1 MLSFYIRDNMLYLR
15 WSIQGQSFRL
25 STGRKI
31 LAGYR
36 IDKRTRLLDKK
47 DRYAMQ
53 TNSQLVK
60 LISDAELITL
70 TDRTI
75 EDRLKSLKTLLGGTE
90 ADEDEIYLS
99 DYIRT
104 YIESLENGRI
114 KTRKGKMT
122 TGATMR
128 IVYAISKRLSELRI
142 NGINLPLKSSDL
154 TGVEQSK
161 RREIADKTTDFY
173 KAFHNQMI
181 DDAMAVT
188 SQSRYMD
195 YLKTIIH
202 QAEKDLLIKIFT
214 EYSMVKEEL
223 PVTTLTPE
231 MVKSFLKIDY
241 HTLPDHLKMP
251 YELSFVILITSLRVG
266 DAMRLTFNDF
276 NIIDRPVIYGYRNRK
291 TGTRT
296 ASPVPERLY
305 NILKDNHQRTG
316 SIYSFQGSFQMMRNV
331 AAEGMQELMKMIP
344 ECSQE
349 VSVTRLS
356 PDGRTEVRLT
366 KPLWSMVRPH
376 MLRKTAIT
384 TMLHAGVD
392 HHFIKNLSGH
402 SGKSASFDRYVG
414 YVEQVHN
421 TVISDYQEKLMG

>member
-1 MLSFYIRDNMLYLR
+1 MLYLR
-15 WSIQGQSFRL
+15 WSIHGQSFRL

-31 LAGYR
+31 LTGYR

-53 TNSQLVK
+53 TNTQMVK
-60 LISDAELITL
+60 LLSDAELITL
-70 TDRTI
+70 TERSV
-75 EDRLKSLKTLLGGTE
+75 EERLRALKTLTGGTE
-90 ADEDEIYLS
+90 ADEDEMYLT

-114 KTRKGKMT
+114 KTKKGKMT
-122 TGATMR
+122 TKATLR
-128 IVYAISKRLSELRI
+128 IVYAIMKRVNELRL
-142 NGINLPLKSSDL
+142 NGVVLPLKACDL

-161 RREIADKTTDFY
+161 RREIADKTVLFY
-173 KAFHNQMI
+173 TAFHNQMI
-181 DDAMAVT
+181 NDRMAVT

-195 YLKTIIH
+195 YLRTIIH
-202 QAEKDLLIKIFT
+202 QAEKDMLIKIFT
-214 EYSMVKEEL
+214 EYSMLKEEL

-231 MVKSFLKIDY
+231 MVKSFLRIDY
-241 HTLPDHLKMP
+241 NTLPEHLKMP

-276 NIIDRPVIYGYRNRK
+276 SVIDGKHVIYGYKNRK
-291 TGTRT
+291 TQSRT
-296 ASPVPERLY
+296 TSPVPERLY
-305 NILKDNHQRTG
+305 LILKSNHDRTG
-316 SIYSFQGSFQMMRNV
+316 SIYSFTGSFQMMRNT
-331 AAEGMQELMKMIP
+331 ASEGMKEIMRMIP

-349 VSVTRLS
+349 ISIVRLS
-356 PDGRTEVRLT
+356 PDGKTEVRVT
-366 KPLWSMVRPH
+366 KPLWSMAHPH

-402 SGKSASFDRYVG
+402 ADKSTSFGRYVG
-414 YVEQVHN
+414 YVEQTHN